1 MQLPRDAL
9 FTPRFVA
16 LWAFSFV
23 TFFSAFQLLPAI
35 PFRILSL
42 GGTKAEAGWFL
53 TAYTFASAFAAP
65 VTGAIADAI
74 GRRRVLT
81 GASILFVG
89 FSLLYGVV
97 TWLPALF
104 LAGVI
109 HGAIW
114 SGILSSS
121 SAIITEWIP
130 ESRRT
135 QGIAFW
141 GLASVAAI
149 GIAPAV
155 GLWVYRHGGWF
166 TLCVEMAA
174 LSALVAV
181 GSTFLPVTEDQGA
194 MRLPTVSD
202 AWDWRVIGASM
213 SLAVI
218 SFGYGGVTSF
228 VAILARERNIQP
240 DSIFFTVFAT
250 TIVLVRLFTSHL
262 GDRLGPK
269 RILYPALS
277 IIPIGFAVIAFATQ
291 RWQLAAAAV
300 IYGVGMGSAFPAF
313 MAFLI
318 GNTDPRRR
326 ARTFGSMIW
335 AFDLGIGLGS
345 LVIGVLG
352 ERYNLG
358 FAFAVAAVLSCLSI
372 PIFASASRRLGTP
385 VASTVEHG

>member
-1 MQLPRDAL
+1 MPDDKAL

-65 VTGAIADAI
+65 VMGAIADGI
-74 GRRRVLT
+74 GRRRMLT
-81 GASILFVG
+81 LASILFVG

-97 TWLPALF
+97 TWMPLLF
-104 LAGVI
+104 LAGMI
-109 HGAIW
+109 HGAAW

-121 SAIITEWIP
+121 SAIITDWIP

-135 QGIAFW
+135 QGIAIW

-155 GLWVYRHGGWF
+155 GLFVYRQGGWLI
-166 TLCVEMAA
+166 LCVELAV
-174 LSALVAV
+174 LSTLVAI
-181 GSTFLPVTEDQGA
+181 GSTFLPVRDEQAA
-194 MRLPTVSD
+194 MQLPAVSD
-202 AWDWRVIGASM
+202 AWDWRVIATSM

-228 VAILARERNIQP
+228 VAILARERQIRP
-240 DSIFFTVFAT
+240 ESIFFTVFAV
-250 TIVLVRLFTSHL
+250 TIVFVRLFTSHL
-262 GDRLGPK
+262 GDRFGPK
-269 RILYPALS
+269 RVLYPALA
-277 IIPIGFAVIAFATQ
+277 IIPIGFALIAFATQ

-300 IYGVGMGSAFPAF
+300 IYGAGMGTAFPAF

-318 GNTDPRRR
+318 GTTDPRRR

-345 LVIGVLG
+345 LAIGVLG

-358 FAFAVAAVLSCLSI
+358 FAFAVAAGLSCLSI
-372 PIFASASRRLGTP
+372 PIFASSSRRLGTP